1 MHNLDFYSQWE
12 NAKLTYNLGKYNFP
26 ALVLELV
33 QELYPAVPSLD
44 QIHNFVPAK
53 NIVTIC
59 DHVQKSFGQKKFMQ
73 LFEKFAEEYLAPKIS
88 GKKYLIKRQATLN
101 CVIPNQV
108 KYARR
113 LPFHQGIFYSN
124 GRGMATQWM
133 PLTKAFGTNSMYIAG
148 LEDSRKLTK
157 KVIQEKLNVE
167 QFENECLKICKP
179 VEKKPGEVHLFHQEH
194 IHGNVNNETDVTRCA
209 LDWHILLEGEE
220 YGWREPGGFF
230 RAPGDY
236 EQDQEV
242 DKDLTFIAYV
252 GNNSYFDKHIPQ
264 HFQRKVI
271 AEYCANK
278 DIHHNGF
285 IFENEYLD
293 WLPILEHYI
302 SKKVDGIVMCSMY
315 SLPNDKT
322 VRSALLNLA
331 LENNVQLHFANEF
344 CSLKNQKDLE
354 KINMYLN
361 FGHKQKGEKWWEA

>member
-12 NAKLTYNLGKYNFP
+12 NNTLTYDLGKYNFP
-26 ALVLELV
+26 AFVLELV
-33 QELYPAVPSLD
+33 QELYPDVPSLD
-44 QIHNFVPAK
+44 QIHKVVPAE

-59 DHVQKSFGQKKFMQ
+59 DHVQKSFGKQKFMQ
-73 LFEKFAEEYLAPKIS
+73 LFDGFADEYLAPKIN

-101 CVIPNQV
+101 CVIPNQANLQ
-108 KYARR
+108 KR

-124 GRGMATQWM
+124 GRGMASQWM

-157 KVIQEKLNVE
+157 KVIQEKLNLE

-179 VEKKPGEVHLFHQEH
+179 VEKQPGEVHLFHQEH

-209 LDWHILLEGEE
+209 IDWHILLEGEE

-236 EQDQEV
+236 EQDFP
-242 DKDLTFIAYV
+242 DDLGKRNFITYV
-252 GNNSYFDKHIPQ
+252 GNNTIYDKNIPGF
-264 HFQRKVI
+264 FQRLMIEK
-271 AEYCANK
+271 YCSAK
-278 DIHHNGF
+278 KLHHNG
-285 IFENEYLD
+285 IIVENEGLY

-302 SKKVDGIVMCSMY
+302 NKGTNIVMCSFK
-315 SLPNDKT
+315 SLPDDSK
-322 VRSALLNLA
+322 RRDQLLNLA
-331 LENNVQLHFANEF
+331 LEKNVQLHFANEF